1 MSKPL
6 IGEIRLFAGNFE
18 PQGWAF
24 CHGQVLPIAQYVALF
39 RVLGTTYG
47 GNGHT
52 TFALPDLRGRV
63 ALGAG
68 QGPGL
73 TPRRQGEKGGTEP
86 IRESQFPKDNPH
98 LQGKG
103 LGDTSAPSLQ
113 LPADVRSAID
123 TKPAGTPGAINL
135 SGENPSVMT
144 QNSTGEIAGA
154 MPPYLVLNYI
164 IAVEGHEPDRL

>member
-1 MSKPL
+1 MSEPL

-39 RVLGTTYG
+39 KVLGTTYG

-73 TPRRQGEKGGTEP
+73 TPRRQGEKGGIEP
-86 IRESQFPKDNPH
+86 IRESQFPKHNPP
-98 LQGKG
+98 LSGNASEE
-103 LGDTSAPSLQ
+103 SAELSLQ
-113 LPADVRSAID
+113 LPTDDRSID
-123 TKPAGTPGAINL
+123 ANPAGTSGVRPSGGNSSVITNSPGA
-135 SGENPSVMT
+135 
-144 QNSTGEIAGA
+144 IAGA

-164 IAVEGHEPDRL
+164 IALEGHDPARS